1 MFEKDM
7 PAPEFADVKTDKHT
21 IIALGNDHIV
31 TDLKTLISDYLK
43 AEGYQVIDEGTY
55 DHTRTHYPIYGKRV
69 AEDVADGR
77 ADLGIVLC
85 GTGIGI
91 STAADKNEGIRAAM
105 VGDIAQAVYAKEQLN
120 ANVLGFGGIVL
131 GRDFVFDI
139 IDYYL
144 NAEYKPSDENKKLID
159 KIDNIAT
166 PNPDQKDNPHFFDEE
181 NKKWS
186 EGVYHD

>member
-1 MFEKDM
+1 M
-7 PAPEFADVKTDKHT
+7 
-21 IIALGNDHIV
+21 IISIGNDHIV
-31 TDLKTLISDYLK
+31 TDVKIKLSNMLKDL
-43 AEGYQVIDEGTY
+43 GYDVIDEGTY
-55 DHTRTHYPIYGKRV
+55 DTHRTHYPIYGKRV

-77 ADLGIVLC
+77 ADLGVVLC

-105 VGDIAQAVYAKEQLN
+105 VSDVTGAVYAREQLN
-120 ANVLGFGGIVL
+120 ANVIGFGGATVGEHLAEDIVKAFL
-131 GRDFVFDI
+131 D
-139 IDYYL
+139 
-144 NAEYKPSDENKKLID
+144 ATYKETPENKKIID

-181 NKKWS
+181 NEKWA